1 MTQRGR
7 ACNPNQQDPVR
18 KLFGTLPERLSGRH
32 SAGGSCQS
40 QKRHPPLS
48 DLSASLFQ
56 TQQALPPAFPVV
68 LQSRPRRIENPAG
81 TAGLRAPAELLRAP
95 HRACAWK
102 SKFSPFANTQNR
114 FLGFSPAPAEPVPA
128 HPQACSDARV
138 HSPVQPGVSIA
149 FQLPRASGRLRKP
162 RQILLALL
170 PQARSAPRI
179 HKRSR
184 AERATAYRA
193 RADSRQAA
201 EVPRPAR
208 IASAAPGFS
217 PAATSPAG
225 SPDSPP
231 PLVPHPPA

>member
-114 FLGFSPAPAEPVPA
+114 FLGFSPAPAEPV
-128 HPQACSDARV
+128 
-138 HSPVQPGVSIA
+138 VSIA

-170 PQARSAPRI
+170 PQARSASRI

-184 AERATAYRA
+184 AERATA
-193 RADSRQAA
+193 
-201 EVPRPAR
+201 
-208 IASAAPGFS
+208 
-217 PAATSPAG
+217 
-225 SPDSPP
+225 
-231 PLVPHPPA
+231 